1 MTGAGAAT
9 SPGLVGGIMSSQY
22 TAPALISG
30 GTQLIGG
37 AMQGKAAQD
46 QQDRQD
52 QMVVDERERYNRNIG
67 TRLWG

>member
-1 MTGAGAAT
+1 
-9 SPGLVGGIMSSQY
+9 V
-22 TAPALISG
+22 ISA

>member
-1 MTGAGAAT
+1 
-9 SPGLVGGIMSSQY
+9 MSSQY

-37 AMQGKAAQD
+37 VMQGVGAKKEQE
-46 QQDRQD
+46 RQD